1 MSKISHYFQ
10 PKRKASDEAASSCKA
25 GGKRPCLPVQLLQ
38 PRGRAAATVRGS
50 RSVGPEALASNRA
63 GLSSPPPAALQE
75 IQEIDVGAVAAHYGL
90 AALSPLER
98 QVVALKAEV
107 PGCVLLAEVGYKFCA
122 FGEDA
127 EVLAAVLH
135 VCSFTKQHMLVAGF
149 PTQRSRPIV
158 LAAALVA
165 APEARPL
172 AQAALWAQEEESPRR
187 VDAEERLRRR
197 SPIPQPLTVQASPR
211 GPPAAAAVRRAPGRG
226 GGPGGAHRREGSGRE
241 PSLDLCAARHL
252 RPLLCDVRAAA

>member
-50 RSVGPEALASNRA
+50 QSVGPEALASNRA
-63 GLSSPPPAALQE
+63 APHGL
-75 IQEIDVGAVAAHYGL
+75 QEIDVGAVAAHYGL

-98 QVVALKAEV
+98 QGVALKAEV

-211 GPPAAAAVRRAPGRG
+211 GPPAAAAVRRAPRRG

-241 PSLDLCAARHL
+241 PSLDLRAARHL

>member
-1 MSKISHYFQ
+1 MNKISHYFQ
-10 PKRKASDEAASSCKA
+10 PKRKTEASDEAVSSCKA
-25 GGKRPCLPVQLLQ
+25 GGKRPCLPVLQLHQ
-38 PRGRAAATVRGS
+38 PQGRAVTTARS
-50 RSVGPEALASNRA
+50 SQSVGPEASAPNRTA
-63 GLSSPPPAALQE
+63 PRGLSPPTAALQE
-75 IQEIDVGAVAAHYGL
+75 IQEVDVGAVAAHYGL

-107 PGCVLLAEVGYKFCA
+107 PGCVLLVEVGYKYCA

-187 VDAEERLRRR
+187 VDAEERL
-197 SPIPQPLTVQASPR
+197 L
-211 GPPAAAAVRRAPGRG
+211 
-226 GGPGGAHRREGSGRE
+226 
-241 PSLDLCAARHL
+241 
-252 RPLLCDVRAAA
+252 